1 MAKLIHF
8 EIPSTDYARSKEF
21 YEALLGWQVEVI
33 PAMNYAMINIEGGV
47 GGGFSSEFKPAAEH
61 GIGLYFEVD
70 DIPATLAKAVK
81 LGGKQVMPK
90 TAIGDGKM
98 GYYGEL
104 RDPDGNLIGVWS
116 KA

>member
-8 EIPSTDYARSKEF
+8 EIPSMDYERSKEF
-21 YEALLGWQVEVI
+21 YEALFGWKVEVI
-33 PAMNYAMINIEGGV
+33 PGMNYAMIDIEGGI
-47 GGGFSSEFKPAAEH
+47 GGGFTNEYKPETEH

-81 LGGKQVMPK
+81 LGGIQAVGK
-90 TAIGDGKM
+90 TGIGGGEM
-98 GYYGEL
+98 GYYGEF

-116 KA
+116 QK